1 MNWTLTIKE
10 FGPFNNTSLEL
21 KPLTIFIGKNSL
33 GKSLILRLLW
43 SLSSAEPDYKE
54 FSKEFMRLGG
64 YSRREN
70 LSLKDKEAIK
80 DYVNVYMKA
89 FSFSLLKG
97 IQNKIKE
104 IFGKTEGEIE
114 VTSELANIKVSTE
127 GQSILEPS
135 LDKLIDIDINTI
147 SPLNIVFKFKDVE
160 KSEYYVKTKEEL
172 DDALDLS
179 LLYFTYSRFE
189 PFFQADTNRIF
200 LIDGRAGLTR
210 FFNLKF
216 LKTLDFLDIISKEY
230 LSSYSLLLEDF
241 SKGKVDFNL
250 IKDFFNE
257 LGFDLKLIETEGI
270 KSPYVKMWN
279 EVTLPLS
286 EAPSGIREA
295 LPITLALASKEV
307 SVIYIE
313 EPEAHLHPKAQRIM
327 AKMISD
333 AVKNGKY
340 VFLTTH
346 SDYLLYS
353 ISNLI
358 AMSQK
363 DKKGLDHNKVAVYLL
378 KRDGEYTR
386 IDKVEVNEDGINED
400 EFTKVA
406 EELLDE
412 KGKIYD

>member
-1 MNWTLTIKE
+1 ME
-10 FGPFNNTSLEL
+10 SL
-21 KPLTIFIGKNSL
+21 
-33 GKSLILRLLW
+33 
-43 SLSSAEPDYKE
+43 
-54 FSKEFMRLGG
+54 G